1 MLSYAAQSEARNAS
15 NCETQQSKVRKQ
27 RAAARQHVASS
38 WPMVHQ
44 RVVKMSKN
52 SAELPLECH
61 PGLRLPELQTMRVV
75 LALSLLSSA
84 AAGVAQVDYFF
95 GSK

>member
-15 NCETQQSKVRKQ
+15 NCETQQPKVRKQ
-27 RAAARQHVASS
+27 RAAARQNAS
-38 WPMVHQ
+38 PLGLMVNQ
-44 RVVKMSKN
+44 LDVKMPRN
-52 SAELPLECH
+52 SV
-61 PGLRLPELQTMRVV
+61 RMRVV
-75 LALSLLSSA
+75 LALSLLSCA